1 MRGPLG
7 AVIGRYSSSDGNTQ
21 MGGIIRHNRKCRDIA
36 FLVIFIAFWVAMIV
50 NSSFGFNQGNPLRLT
65 YGLDYKG
72 NVCGDKNAQPGL
84 RQLELRYWLN
94 PNQVYQSGL
103 KGSEFKLANARSIC
117 LLDCPFAS
125 EDQLNW
131 VCDYPDGDI
140 HLSMDDWIDRN
151 YDYYEFLTP
160 EMRNSS
166 LQLQGPCYPVI
177 FPSVNVYWSCQYIAR
192 ASNISL
198 RHWQQMGGVNINE
211 DIIIDK
217 SIHRAINS
225 RSSVLK
231 RYMADIGKAWPVLIV
246 CGGFLPLFLSVIWLL
261 MIRHFVAA
269 MPWLLSSLLLAGW
282 IGNDAI
288 SPIIGEHDP
297 YIRIFGREIHHIR
310 AVAVLMTFIMIVA
323 VLTSIA
329 IVRRIL
335 MATSVLKATALHL
348 FSSGQ
353 VVQNDCNTNCCAYDL
368 VSKRVNCDH
377 CCGYSIHY
385 TPHIG
390 VAILF
395 HLFGCYWATQFFIA
409 CSSTV
414 IAGSVASY
422 YWARGETSLLS
433 SLLLAGWIG
442 NDAISPIIGEH
453 DPYIRIFG
461 REIHH
466 IRAVAVLMTFI
477 MIVAVLTSIAIVR
490 RILMATSV
498 LKAKINYFNG
508 LICIQVAAKVIGE
521 VQALIIFP
529 IIPYTILAIFY
540 MFWFSAALH
549 LFSSGQVVQND
560 CNTNCC
566 AYDLVSKRVN
576 CDHCCGYSIHYTPHI
591 GVAILFHLFGCY
603 WATQF
608 FIACSSTVIA
618 GSVASYYWARG
629 ETSPEIPFLPVFSSM
644 KRLMRYG
651 LGSIALGSLI
661 VSFVESIRFMLESIR
676 RKLKVSSTTPHSYI
690 GKAAFHSSRFCFR
703 CIEWTIKSVNRN
715 AYIMIAITGKSF
727 CKASAIATE
736 LIINNILRIG
746 RVNVIGDVILF
757 LGKLCVSLSSAL
769 FAFLMLDTHKY
780 RSAHNKISS
789 PVFPVVVCWG
799 LGYVVA
805 TLFFAVVEMSID
817 TIILSFCQDS
827 EEHQGTAQYAPP
839 LLIETLN
846 DQNEMQRLT
855 QGPH

>member
-7 AVIGRYSSSDGNTQ
+7 AVIGRYPSSDGNAQ

-72 NVCGDKNAQPGL
+72 NVCGDKHAKPGL
-84 RQLELRYWLN
+84 HELELRYWLD

-103 KGSEFKLANARSIC
+103 KSNQFKLANARSIC
-117 LLDCPFAS
+117 LLDCPIPL
-125 EDQLNW
+125 EDQLSW
-131 VCDYPDGDI
+131 ICDYPEGDI
-140 HLSMDDWIDRN
+140 HLSMDDWINRN

-160 EMRNSS
+160 EMRNTS

-177 FPSVNVYWSCQYIAR
+177 FPSVNVYWSCQFIAR
-192 ASNISL
+192 ASNMSL
-198 RHWQQMGGVNINE
+198 RHWQQMGGVKINE

-217 SIHRAINS
+217 SIHRSINS

-246 CGGFLPLFLSVIWLL
+246 CGGILPLFLSVIWLL

-269 MPWLLSSLLLAGW
+269 MPWITVALFNVLIVSVTMFYYLKAGW
-282 IGNDAI
+282 IGNNTI

-297 YIRIFGREIHHIR
+297 YIRVFGREINHLR
-310 AVAVLMTFIMIVA
+310 AVAVLMTSIMVVA
-323 VLTSIA
+323 VLTSIV
-329 IVRRIL
+329 IVRRII
-335 MATSVLKATALHL
+335 MATSVLRVAAKVIGEVQALIIFPIMPYTILAIFYMFWFSAALHL

-353 VVQNDCNTNCCAYDL
+353 VVQNNCNTNCCAYDL
-368 VSKRVNCDH
+368 VSKRVNCDD

-395 HLFGCYWATQFFIA
+395 HLFGCYWATQFLIA

-422 YWARGETSLLS
+422 YWAG
-433 SLLLAGWIG
+433 
-442 NDAISPIIGEH
+442 
-453 DPYIRIFG
+453 
-461 REIHH
+461 
-466 IRAVAVLMTFI
+466 
-477 MIVAVLTSIAIVR
+477 
-490 RILMATSV
+490 
-498 LKAKINYFNG
+498 
-508 LICIQVAAKVIGE
+508 
-521 VQALIIFP
+521 
-529 IIPYTILAIFY
+529 
-540 MFWFSAALH
+540 
-549 LFSSGQVVQND
+549 
-560 CNTNCC
+560 
-566 AYDLVSKRVN
+566 
-576 CDHCCGYSIHYTPHI
+576 
-591 GVAILFHLFGCY
+591 
-603 WATQF
+603 
-608 FIACSSTVIA
+608 
-618 GSVASYYWARG
+618 G

-644 KRLMRYG
+644 KRLMRYS
-651 LGSIALGSLI
+651 LGSVALGSLI

-676 RKLKVSSTTPHSYI
+676 RRLKVSSTTTPDSWI
-690 GKAAFHSSRFCFR
+690 GKAAFHSSRCCLR

-715 AYIMIAITGKSF
+715 AYIMVAITGKSF

-736 LIINNILRIG
+736 LILNNILRIG

-757 LGKLCVSLSSAL
+757 LGKLCVSLSSAV

-780 RSAHNKISS
+780 RSAHKISS
-789 PVFPVVVCWG
+789 PLFPVLVCWC

-805 TLFFAVVEMSID
+805 TLFFGVVEMSID